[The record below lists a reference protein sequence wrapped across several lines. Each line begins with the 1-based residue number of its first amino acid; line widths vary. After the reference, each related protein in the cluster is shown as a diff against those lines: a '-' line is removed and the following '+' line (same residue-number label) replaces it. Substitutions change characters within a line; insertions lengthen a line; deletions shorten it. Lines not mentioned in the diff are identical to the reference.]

1 MKLSLVAI
9 ALIILSAG
17 CNQQDQKVKNYT
29 PRTLTNNEV
38 FNDFP
43 TNASDS
49 ISVLSNNEEK
59 GETFGAKF
67 RDSTVHIQTDAADQ
81 SKGPAK
87 FASAQFINKQKTALL
102 VQIADSSGLVPRP
115 FLIAVKNGGLE
126 VISLYRPS
134 KGKEDLKFSEG
145 VKKIGA
151 TGYLVNNDFFIT
163 NVTAKVYLVKR
174 QNPEERIQGK
184 VLLMS
189 PDKQT
194 IIFAVKDFLYQ
205 VNYRTDEVVN
215 EPIVAG
221 SPKGDEAAFNKWI
234 TTNYAFTKNKSGNT
248 FLKYHDDNRIVDMK
262 EFK

>member
-17 CNQQDQKVKNYT
+17 CSQQDQKVKNYT
-29 PRTLTNNEV
+29 PRTLTKNEV

-49 ISVLSNNEEK
+49 ISVLSNNQGK
-59 GETFGAKF
+59 LETFSAKF
-67 RDSTVHIQTDAADQ
+67 RDSTVHIQAGAADQ
-81 SKGPAK
+81 NKDATK
-87 FASAQFINKQKTALL
+87 FVSAQFINQQKTALL
-102 VQIADSSGLVPRP
+102 VQIADSSGMIPRP
-115 FLIAVKNGGLE
+115 FLIAVKDGVLE

-134 KGKEDLKFSEG
+134 KGKEDLKFSKG

-174 QNPEERIQGK
+174 QNDEERIQGD
-184 VLLMS
+184 VLLLS

-194 IIFAVKDFLYQ
+194 IVFTAKNVLYQ
-205 VNYRTDEVVN
+205 VNYRTDDVVS

-221 SPKGDEAAFNKWI
+221 SPKGDEAAFNNWI
-234 TTNYAFTKNKSGNT
+234 TTNYAFTKNKRGNT